1 MSISKFSLVQAVTW
15 NPNRKTSETVS
26 KKRRVLKQAHSRCG
40 LIISVISCY
49 TALMSASIFDTIDSA
64 MLTRIQ
70 SLRLMDDDFMTV
82 VFGGITS

>member
-1 MSISKFSLVQAVTW
+1 M
-15 NPNRKTSETVS
+15 
-26 KKRRVLKQAHSRCG
+26 
-40 LIISVISCY
+40 IISVISCY